1 MKGSQIGIIGG
12 GIAAAVIIAV
22 LLVSQTGISQDTTP
36 LPADNDVVTPTIEP
50 ENEVAV
56 QSEDKLLVYTTFYP
70 LYQFTQGVAGDAA
83 EVRILIPSN
92 ADPHASELGPKTI
105 AALTKADM
113 VIYNGADFEPYID
126 EIMSASDF
134 AHIVFVDSSEGI
146 ELMEGEAH
154 DHHGHGSHG
163 EDVHDDHSKED
174 GHDEHTE
181 DFYKEIEHVIEE
193 FEAGEI
199 TQSQSIEEIEEILS
213 EHEGDGHGHE
223 GAIEDIEHLIHE
235 IEDGH
240 IDGAEGL
247 EEIHHLVSGED
258 VHDDHSKEDGHDE
271 HTEDFY
277 KEIEHVIEEFEAGEI
292 TQSQSIEEIE
302 EILSEHEGDGHGHE
316 GAIEDIE
323 HLIHEIEDG
332 HIDGAEG
339 LEEIHHLVS
348 GEDVH
353 DDHSKEDGHDEHG
366 EEGVIDHTYDPH
378 IWLDPILAKAQVM
391 TIADHLQES
400 DPAHAEIY
408 HDNAISYANQLDQLD
423 QEIRSDVSSCA
434 KDTFVPFHNA
444 FSYFAER
451 YDLNTLAVIQ
461 EFSPETPVT
470 AKDIEELIHF
480 AEDNDIK
487 YFFTEEN
494 RNPKLAERLASELGG
509 DILLFSPLES
519 LSAND
524 DPNVTY
530 FEKMRENVD
539 NLQIALECN

>member
-1 MKGSQIGIIGG
+1 M
-12 GIAAAVIIAV
+12 
-22 LLVSQTGISQDTTP
+22 
-36 LPADNDVVTPTIEP
+36 
-50 ENEVAV
+50 
-56 QSEDKLLVYTTFYP
+56 
-70 LYQFTQGVAGDAA
+70 
-83 EVRILIPSN
+83 
-92 ADPHASELGPKTI
+92 
-105 AALTKADM
+105 
-113 VIYNGADFEPYID
+113 
-126 EIMSASDF
+126 
-134 AHIVFVDSSEGI
+134 
-146 ELMEGEAH
+146 
-154 DHHGHGSHG
+154 
-163 EDVHDDHSKED
+163 
-174 GHDEHTE
+174 
-181 DFYKEIEHVIEE
+181 
-193 FEAGEI
+193 
-199 TQSQSIEEIEEILS
+199 
-213 EHEGDGHGHE
+213 
-223 GAIEDIEHLIHE
+223 EHLLHE

-258 VHDDHSKEDGHDE
+258 VHDDHAKHDDHEE

-277 KEIEHVIEEFEAGEI
+277 KEIAHVIEEFEHGHL
-292 TQSQSIEEIE
+292 TQLQSVEEIE
-302 EILSEHEGDGHGHE
+302 EILSEHEGDGHGHD
-316 GAIEDIE
+316 GAIEEIE
-323 HLIHEIEDG
+323 HLLHEIEDG

-353 DDHSKEDGHDEHG
+353 DDHAKHDDHEEHTEDFYKEIAHVIEEFEHGHLTQLQSVEEIEEILSEHEGDGHGHDGAIEEIEHLLHEIEDGHIDGAEGLEEIHHLVSGEDVHDDHAKHDDHDEH
-366 EEGVIDHTYDPH
+366 EEDGKLDHTYDPH

-400 DPAHAEIY
+400 DPEHAEIY

-423 QEIRSDVSSCA
+423 QEIRSSISSCG

-451 YDLNTLAVIQ
+451 YDLKTLAVIQ

-480 AEDNDIK
+480 AEDEDIK

-494 RNPKLAERLASELGG
+494 RNPKLAERLATELGG

-519 LSAND
+519 LSEND

-530 FEKMRENVD
+530 FDKMRQNVG

>member
-1 MKGSQIGIIGG
+1 MKGSQVGIIGG

-22 LLVSQTGISQDTTP
+22 LFVSMGTQNDAVP
-36 LPADNDVVTPTIEP
+36 LPIENDVVIP
-50 ENEVAV
+50 
-56 QSEDKLLVYTTFYP
+56 SEDKFLVYTTFYP

-83 EVRILIPSN
+83 DVRILIPTN
-92 ADPHASELGPKTI
+92 GDPHSFELGPKTI
-105 AALTKADM
+105 VDLTKADM
-113 VIYNGADFEPYID
+113 LVYNGANFEPYID
-126 EIMSASDF
+126 EIMSSSDF
-134 AHIVFVDSSEGI
+134 DHIIFVDSSEGI
-146 ELMEGEAH
+146 SLMEGEVH
-154 DHHGHGSHG
+154 DHSSHGSHDD
-163 EDVHDDHSKED
+163 EKHDDHAKED

-181 DFYKEIEHVIEE
+181 EFYEEIAHVIEE

-199 TQSQSIEEIEEILS
+199 TQSQSIEEIEEILL

-223 GAIEDIEHLIHE
+223 GAIKDIENLIHE

-240 IDGAEGL
+240 MEGAEGL

-258 VHDDHSKEDGHDE
+258 VHDDHAKEDGHDE
-271 HTEDFY
+271 HTE
-277 KEIEHVIEEFEAGEI
+277 
-292 TQSQSIEEIE
+292 
-302 EILSEHEGDGHGHE
+302 EGDM
-316 GAIEDIE
+316 
-323 HLIHEIEDG
+323 
-332 HIDGAEG
+332 
-339 LEEIHHLVS
+339 
-348 GEDVH
+348 
-353 DDHSKEDGHDEHG
+353 
-366 EEGVIDHTYDPH
+366 DHTYDPH
-378 IWLDPILAKAQVM
+378 IWLDPILAKSQVM
-391 TIADHLQES
+391 TIADHLKES
-400 DPAHAEIY
+400 DPEHADIY

-494 RNPKLAERLASELGG
+494 RNPRVAERLATELGG

-519 LSAND
+519 LSAKD
-524 DPNVTY
+524 DPNTTY
-530 FEKMRENVD
+530 FDKMRQNVD
-539 NLQIALECN
+539 NLQIALECSS

>member
-163 EDVHDDHSKED
+163 DDK
-174 GHDEHTE
+174 
-181 DFYKEIEHVIEE
+181 
-193 FEAGEI
+193 
-199 TQSQSIEEIEEILS
+199 
-213 EHEGDGHGHE
+213 
-223 GAIEDIEHLIHE
+223 
-235 IEDGH
+235 
-240 IDGAEGL
+240 
-247 EEIHHLVSGED
+247 
-258 VHDDHSKEDGHDE
+258 HDDHSKEDGHDE

-494 RNPKLAERLASELGG
+494 RNPKLAERLAAELGG

-519 LSAND
+519 LSESD
-524 DPNVTY
+524 DPKVTY
-530 FEKMRENVD
+530 FEKMRQNVD
-539 NLQIALECN
+539 NLQIALECNWQHIFQNLMTGKV

>member
-12 GIAAAVIIAV
+12 GIAAVVIIAA
-22 LLVSQTGISQDTTP
+22 LFVSMATQNNATP
-36 LPADNDVVTPTIEP
+36 LPAENDVVI
-50 ENEVAV
+50 
-56 QSEDKLLVYTTFYP
+56 QSEDKLIVYTTFYP

-83 EVRILIPSN
+83 DVRILIPAN
-92 ADPHASELGPKTI
+92 GDPHASELGPKTI

-113 VIYNGADFEPYID
+113 VIFNGVDFEPYID

-154 DHHGHGSHG
+154 DHHGHGSH
-163 EDVHDDHSKED
+163 
-174 GHDEHTE
+174 
-181 DFYKEIEHVIEE
+181 
-193 FEAGEI
+193 
-199 TQSQSIEEIEEILS
+199 
-213 EHEGDGHGHE
+213 
-223 GAIEDIEHLIHE
+223 
-235 IEDGH
+235 
-240 IDGAEGL
+240 
-247 EEIHHLVSGED
+247 GED

-494 RNPKLAERLASELGG
+494 RNPKLAERLAAELGG

-519 LSAND
+519 LSESD
-524 DPNVTY
+524 DPKVTY
-530 FEKMRENVD
+530 FEKMRQNVD

>member
-22 LLVSQTGISQDTTP
+22 LLVSQTGISQDTAP
-36 LPADNDVVTPTIEP
+36 LPADNDVVTPTIAP

-83 EVRILIPSN
+83 DVRILMPTN
-92 ADPHASELGPKTI
+92 GDPHAFELGPKTI
-105 AALTKADM
+105 VELTKAD
-113 VIYNGADFEPYID
+113 VLVYNGIDFEPYID
-126 EIMSASDF
+126 EIMSTPDF
-134 AHIVFVDSSEGI
+134 EHIVFVDTSEGI
-146 ELMEGEAH
+146 ELLEGEAH
-154 DHHGHGSHG
+154 DHHGHGGHG
-163 EDVHDDHSKED
+163 EDKHE
-174 GHDEHTE
+174 EHTE
-181 DFYKEIEHVIEE
+181 DFYKEIAHVIEE
-193 FEAGEI
+193 FEEGHL
-199 TQSQSIEEIEEILS
+199 TQLQSVEEIEEILS
-213 EHEGDGHGHE
+213 EHEGDGHGHD
-223 GAIEDIEHLIHE
+223 GAIEDIEHLLHE

-258 VHDDHSKEDGHDE
+258 VHDDHAKHDDHDE
-271 HTEDFY
+271 HE
-277 KEIEHVIEEFEAGEI
+277 
-292 TQSQSIEEIE
+292 
-302 EILSEHEGDGHGHE
+302 
-316 GAIEDIE
+316 
-323 HLIHEIEDG
+323 EDG
-332 HIDGAEG
+332 K
-339 LEEIHHLVS
+339 L
-348 GEDVH
+348 
-353 DDHSKEDGHDEHG
+353 
-366 EEGVIDHTYDPH
+366 DHTYDPH

-400 DPAHAEIY
+400 DPEHAEIY

-423 QEIRSDVSSCA
+423 QEIRSDISSCG

-451 YDLNTLAVIQ
+451 YDLKTLAVIQ

-480 AEDNDIK
+480 AEDEDIK

-494 RNPKLAERLASELGG
+494 RNPKLAERLATELGG

-519 LSAND
+519 LSEND

-530 FEKMRENVD
+530 FDKMRQNVG

>member
-163 EDVHDDHSKED
+163 DDK
-174 GHDEHTE
+174 
-181 DFYKEIEHVIEE
+181 
-193 FEAGEI
+193 
-199 TQSQSIEEIEEILS
+199 
-213 EHEGDGHGHE
+213 
-223 GAIEDIEHLIHE
+223 
-235 IEDGH
+235 
-240 IDGAEGL
+240 
-247 EEIHHLVSGED
+247 
-258 VHDDHSKEDGHDE
+258 HDDHSKEDGHDE

-366 EEGVIDHTYDPH
+366 EEGVLDHTYDPH

-487 YFFTEEN
+487 YFLTEEN

-530 FEKMRENVD
+530 FEKMRKNID
-539 NLQIALECN
+539 NLEIALECN

>member
-22 LLVSQTGISQDTTP
+22 LLVSQTGISQDAAP
-36 LPADNDVVTPTIEP
+36 LPTDNDIVTPTIEP

-83 EVRILIPSN
+83 DVRILMPTN
-92 ADPHASELGPKTI
+92 GDPHAFELGPKTI
-105 AALTKADM
+105 AELTKAD
-113 VIYNGADFEPYID
+113 VLVYNGIDFEPYID
-126 EIMSASDF
+126 EIMSSPDF
-134 AHIVFVDSSEGI
+134 DHIVFVDTSEGI

-154 DHHGHGSHG
+154 DHHGHGGHG
-163 EDVHDDHSKED
+163 EDK
-174 GHDEHTE
+174 HDEHTE
-181 DFYKEIEHVIEE
+181 DFYKEIAHVIEE

-199 TQSQSIEEIEEILS
+199 TQSQSVEEIEEILS
-213 EHEGDGHGHE
+213 EHEGDGHGHD

-247 EEIHHLVSGED
+247 EEIHHLISGED
-258 VHDDHSKEDGHDE
+258 THDDHAKHDDHDE
-271 HTEDFY
+271 HE
-277 KEIEHVIEEFEAGEI
+277 
-292 TQSQSIEEIE
+292 
-302 EILSEHEGDGHGHE
+302 
-316 GAIEDIE
+316 
-323 HLIHEIEDG
+323 EDG
-332 HIDGAEG
+332 D
-339 LEEIHHLVS
+339 
-348 GEDVH
+348 
-353 DDHSKEDGHDEHG
+353 
-366 EEGVIDHTYDPH
+366 IDHTYDPH
-378 IWLDPILAKAQVM
+378 IWLDPILAKTQVM
-391 TIADHLQES
+391 TIADHLKES
-400 DPAHAEIY
+400 DPEHAEIY
-408 HDNAISYANQLDQLD
+408 HDNAISYASQLDQLD
-423 QEIRSDVSSCA
+423 QEIRTGISSCG

-451 YDLNTLAVIQ
+451 YDLKTLAVIQ

-480 AEDNDIK
+480 AEDEDIK

-494 RNPKLAERLASELGG
+494 RNPKLAERLATELGG

-519 LSAND
+519 LSEND

-530 FEKMRENVD
+530 FEKMRQNLG
-539 NLQIALECN
+539 NLQIALECS

>member
-22 LLVSQTGISQDTTP
+22 LLVSQTGISQDAAP
-36 LPADNDVVTPTIEP
+36 LPTDNDIVTPTIEP

-83 EVRILIPSN
+83 DVRILMPTN
-92 ADPHASELGPKTI
+92 GDPHAFELGPKTI
-105 AALTKADM
+105 VELTKAD
-113 VIYNGADFEPYID
+113 VLVYNGIDFEPYID
-126 EIMSASDF
+126 EIMSSPDF
-134 AHIVFVDSSEGI
+134 DHIVFVDTSEGI
-146 ELMEGEAH
+146 ELLEGEAH
-154 DHHGHGSHG
+154 DHHGHGGHG
-163 EDVHDDHSKED
+163 EDKHE
-174 GHDEHTE
+174 EHTE
-181 DFYKEIEHVIEE
+181 DFYKEIAHVIEE
-193 FEAGEI
+193 FEHGHL
-199 TQSQSIEEIEEILS
+199 TQLQSVEEIEEILS
-213 EHEGDGHGHE
+213 EHEGDGHGHD
-223 GAIEDIEHLIHE
+223 GAIEEIEHLLHE

-258 VHDDHSKEDGHDE
+258 VHDDHAK
-271 HTEDFY
+271 
-277 KEIEHVIEEFEAGEI
+277 
-292 TQSQSIEEIE
+292 
-302 EILSEHEGDGHGHE
+302 
-316 GAIEDIE
+316 
-323 HLIHEIEDG
+323 
-332 HIDGAEG
+332 
-339 LEEIHHLVS
+339 
-348 GEDVH
+348 H
-353 DDHSKEDGHDEHG
+353 DDHEEDGKL
-366 EEGVIDHTYDPH
+366 DHTYDPH

-400 DPAHAEIY
+400 DPEHAEIY

-423 QEIRSDVSSCA
+423 QEIRSSISSCG

-451 YDLNTLAVIQ
+451 YDLKTLAVIQ

-480 AEDNDIK
+480 AEDEDIK

-494 RNPKLAERLASELGG
+494 RNPKLAERLATELGG

-519 LSAND
+519 LSEND

-530 FEKMRENVD
+530 FDKMRQNLG

>member
-22 LLVSQTGISQDTTP
+22 LFVSMGAQ
-36 LPADNDVVTPTIEP
+36 NDVAVPTVEPQNDIAIEP
-50 ENEVAV
+50 EE
-56 QSEDKLLVYTTFYP
+56 KFLVYTTFYP

-163 EDVHDDHSKED
+163 DDK
-174 GHDEHTE
+174 
-181 DFYKEIEHVIEE
+181 
-193 FEAGEI
+193 
-199 TQSQSIEEIEEILS
+199 
-213 EHEGDGHGHE
+213 
-223 GAIEDIEHLIHE
+223 
-235 IEDGH
+235 
-240 IDGAEGL
+240 
-247 EEIHHLVSGED
+247 
-258 VHDDHSKEDGHDE
+258 HDDHSKEDGHDE

-423 QEIRSDVSSCA
+423 QEIRSEVSSCA

-494 RNPKLAERLASELGG
+494 RNPKLAERLAAELGG

-519 LSAND
+519 LSESD
-524 DPNVTY
+524 DPKVTY
-530 FEKMRENVD
+530 FEKMRQNVD